1 MRRRPCRAV
10 PAAVL
15 ALALLAVCVIVVLS
29 LVQRLTGARDS
40 AVWAGI
46 EHRLRE
52 TVWTDGWVAGFG
64 AAAVLA
70 GIVLL
75 GLAVLPGR
83 PVVLP
88 LTADDGIAAGVTR
101 RGLRTALRAAAQS
114 VEGVHS
120 ARVTLR
126 RKTVRVVVRT
136 PRAHPADLAE
146 AVRAAVGE
154 RLGRIGPRSSP
165 RISLRLRHTESMR

>member
-1 MRRRPCRAV
+1 MRRRPSRAA

-15 ALALLAVCVIVVLS
+15 AVVLLAVCVIVVLS
-29 LVQRLTGARDS
+29 LVQRLTGARELV
-40 AVWAGI
+40 VWDGV
-46 EHRLRE
+46 ENRLRE
-52 TVWTDGWVAGFG
+52 TAWTDMSVAWFG
-64 AAAVLA
+64 VAATLV

-83 PVVLP
+83 PVVVP

-126 RKTVRVVVRT
+126 RKTVRVAVRT
-136 PRAHPADLAE
+136 PRAHPAELTA
-146 AVRAAVGE
+146 AVRAAVDE
-154 RLGRIGPRSSP
+154 RIGRIGTRTSP
-165 RISLRLRHTESMR
+165 RISLRLRHTGSMR

>member
-1 MRRRPCRAV
+1 MRRRPSRAI

-15 ALALLAVCVIVVLS
+15 ALILSAVCVIVVLS
-29 LVQRLTGARDS
+29 LVQSLTGARELV
-40 AVWAGI
+40 AWAGI
-46 EHRLRE
+46 ENRLRE

-64 AAAVLA
+64 IAAVLV

-88 LTADDGIAAGVTR
+88 LVADDGIAAGVTR

-120 ARVTLR
+120 ARVALR
-126 RKTVRVVVRT
+126 RRKVRVVVRT
-136 PRAHPADLAE
+136 SRAHPAELAD
-146 AVRAAVGE
+146 AVRAAVDE
-154 RLGRIGPRSSP
+154 RIGRIGPRSSP
-165 RISLRLRHTESMR
+165 RISLRLRHTGSMR